1 MRSIFCIIDFD
12 LRDFSPKDLRGT
24 LNQTFRKR
32 SIFRK
37 DDFLKESI
45 LKTIKT
51 LGALG
56 FFYDR

>member
-37 DDFLKESI
+37 NTCFKESI
-45 LKTIKT
+45 QKTPKT

-56 FFYDR
+56 FFDDR

>member
-56 FFYDR
+56 FF